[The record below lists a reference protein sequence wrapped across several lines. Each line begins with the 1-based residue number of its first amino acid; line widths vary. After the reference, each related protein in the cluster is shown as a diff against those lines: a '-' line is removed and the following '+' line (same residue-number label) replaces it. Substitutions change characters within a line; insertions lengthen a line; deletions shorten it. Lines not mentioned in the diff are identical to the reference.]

1 MMRLNE
7 QDTRFTIYLNKKQ
20 SNPNFNREFINA
32 HKEMFDKFPEIY
44 MLATWFIPF
53 VGPYISAGLGTA
65 HAAQLWNQGKHVE
78 SIIEAATSPLS
89 MLRTLRVLKAL
100 GVSTFT
106 VKTLETINKTGLPLL
121 ISQGKEKFLNWG
133 FKTYGDDFGKF
144 MVALKKEIPKD
155 LKNHFEK
162 K

>member
-1 MMRLNE
+1 MNLQEQIYRIQEMMRLNE

-44 MLATWFIPF
+44 MLAT
-53 VGPYISAGLGTA
+53 GLGTA